1 MQKFL
6 EVIIFSNWFLMDK
19 KINVFLTKKSKEN
32 YAKLLDD
39 PDYLRK
45 YNLVK
50 GIVEPNL
57 SQLQKMV
64 PKIPNYTITKFD
76 IQKSDFDL
84 SLVPELR
91 DKPHLINYFHG
102 YNLNN
107 LKIYYSSD
115 SQGEIPNIYL
125 DIIAYFENGKSK
137 PGRIYIYNYHSPRMI
152 NTQYGF
158 NVTSGLTYR
167 DIVVV
172 SRREEL
178 PRLLIHELIHF
189 YEIIKPVDHPAET
202 HNYCNMS
209 PADSFFEAKTE
220 ALAIIYNILFFESKN
235 FQKYLIDEL
244 LFSVYQTS
252 KIMEL
257 AGFHDYSSFVG
268 SCQNPMNYKIP
279 YFSYLF
285 LRSIFLLN
293 LSDFLRN
300 PERPNKKVPEVFII
314 LLNDYLKIKKNNY
327 MGYNLI
333 DFFSK

>member
-1 MQKFL
+1 M
-6 EVIIFSNWFLMDK
+6 N
-19 KINVFLTKKSKEN
+19 LTKKSKEN

-39 PDYLRK
+39 PNYLQK

-50 GIVEPNL
+50 QIVSPNIETI
-57 SQLQKMV
+57 KRMIPV
-64 PKIPNYTITKFD
+64 IPKYNFTKFS

-91 DKPHLINYFHG
+91 DYPNLIKYFQG
-102 YNLNN
+102 YQIGNLASN

-115 SQGEIPNIYL
+115 SPGEIPKIYL
-125 DIIAYFENGKSK
+125 DIIAFFERYKPKS
-137 PGRIYIYNYHSPRMI
+137 GRIYIYNYHSPRMI
-152 NTQYGF
+152 GTKYGF
-158 NVTSGLTYR
+158 NITSGLTYK

-172 SRREEL
+172 SRNEEL

-202 HNYCNMS
+202 HNFCNIS

-220 ALAIIYNILFFESKN
+220 ALAILYNILFFESKN
-235 FQKYLIDEL
+235 FEKYLIDEL

-252 KIMEL
+252 KILEI
-257 AGFHDYSSFVG
+257 AGFKDYNSFK
-268 SCQNPMNYKIP
+268 SNCLSPMNYKIP

-285 LRSIFLLN
+285 LRSIFLFN
-293 LSDFLRN
+293 LADFLRN
-300 PERPNKKVPEVFII
+300 PNRPNTRVSPIFID
-314 LLNDYLKIKKNNY
+314 LLNEYLNIPKNNY

-333 DFFSK
+333 DYQ